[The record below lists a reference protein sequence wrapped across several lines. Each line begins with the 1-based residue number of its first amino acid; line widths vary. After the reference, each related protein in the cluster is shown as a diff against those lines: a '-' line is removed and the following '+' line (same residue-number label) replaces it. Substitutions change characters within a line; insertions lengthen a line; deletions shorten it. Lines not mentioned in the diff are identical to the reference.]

1 MKTSTKKTFHRKR
14 RSARTRAK
22 LFGTAE
28 CPRLSVF
35 RSNNHV
41 YAQLINDEAGKTIA
55 ASFDMAVSEKKKTRT
70 ERAEAVGSDIAKQA
84 KKKKINTVIFDRGP
98 YSYTGVVKVLAESAR
113 KEGLS
118 F

>member
-1 MKTSTKKTFHRKR
+1 MKTHTQKLSHKKR

-22 LFGTAE
+22 LFGTASR
-28 CPRLSVF
+28 PRLSVF

-41 YAQLINDEAGKTIA
+41 YAQLINDETGKTIA
-55 ASFDMAVSEKKKTRT
+55 ASSDLVIGTKKETLTK
-70 ERAEAVGSDIAKQA
+70 RATAVGVDLAKQA
-84 KKKKINTVIFDRGP
+84 KKKKIDTIVFDRGP
-98 YSYTGVVKVLAESAR
+98 FLYTGVVKALADSAR